1 MKLSHSQY
9 LSFIDKLYGNFQFSK
24 SGIKKLPKGQIEY
37 HKKNFSK
44 FFDINVNGFK
54 NLNILETGAGPGVH
68 ASILAMMGANVFALD
83 ASKTNI
89 KKIQNL
95 KNLYKLENLNFRK
108 FDLTKQYNV
117 KEKYDLISCH
127 NWVQH
132 TPNPYSVILKLNKNL
147 KNKGKFYISCY
158 HGNTFRFFISQIS
171 RSILKKS
178 DLNTALK
185 KSIFRFTGNFE
196 KYGDVDIICLENL
209 FDDFFTPYCVTTTYK
224 KLTQDMKSIGY
235 SVLKK
240 GKDTDQI
247 ELIDNQVL
255 RCSFIKNLKSSNYKF
270 NNFTKPFNEFEK
282 SRIKIKNK
290 CSYLAK
296 KIILK
301 FRNSDINTRLDICF
315 SLYEIRALHHNEKNE
330 QKYFHLYQYLE
341 SIYYGDNTNLL
352 LKR

>member
-24 SGIKKLPKGQIEY
+24 SGIKKLPKGQINY

-44 FFDINVNGFK
+44 FFDINSNNFK
-54 NLNILETGAGPGVH
+54 NLNVLETGAGPGVH
-68 ASILAMMGANVFALD
+68 ASILAMMGANVLALD
-83 ASKTNI
+83 ASRTNI
-89 KKIQNL
+89 KKIHNL
-95 KNLYKLENLNFRK
+95 KNLYKLGNLSFRK

-117 KEKYDLISCH
+117 KEKFDLISCH

-147 KNKGKFYISCY
+147 KDKGKFYISCY
-158 HGNTFRFFISQIS
+158 HGNTFRFFVSQIS

-185 KSIFRFTGNFE
+185 KSIYRFTDNFK

-235 SVLKK
+235 KVLKK
-240 GKDTDQI
+240 GKENNQI

-255 RCSFIKNLKSSNYKF
+255 RCSFIKNSKIANHKF
-270 NNFTKPFNEFEK
+270 NNFTRPINEFEK
-282 SRIKIKNK
+282 SKINIKNK
-290 CSYLAK
+290 CSDLAK
-296 KIILK
+296 KVILK
-301 FRNSDINTRLDICF
+301 FSKSDINTRLDICF
-315 SLYEIRALHHNEKNE
+315 SLYEIRALHHKEKND
-330 QKYFHLYQYLE
+330 QRYFHLFEYLK
-341 SIYYGDNTNLL
+341 SIYYDDNARLL
-352 LKR
+352 LDR